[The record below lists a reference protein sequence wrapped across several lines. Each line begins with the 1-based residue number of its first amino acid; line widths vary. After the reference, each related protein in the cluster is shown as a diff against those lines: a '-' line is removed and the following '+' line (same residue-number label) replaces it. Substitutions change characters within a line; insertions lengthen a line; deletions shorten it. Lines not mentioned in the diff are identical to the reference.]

1 MTTGSM
7 IMGGSWTTTAGPP
20 IWVVLDGDL
29 ARAAAA
35 ATIAGECRARL
46 PKLVH
51 SDGTSFRNGGG
62 GICWS
67 LQDDPDEVVD
77 ESR

>member
-1 MTTGSM
+1 MITGS
-7 IMGGSWTTTAGPP
+7 TAMALRSRIVGPL
-20 IWVVLDGDL
+20 WVDLDGDL

-46 PKLVH
+46 LKLVH
-51 SDGTSFRNGGG
+51 SDGTSFRGDGC
-62 GICWS
+62 CWS
-67 LQDDPDEVVD
+67 SLEDDPDEVVD